1 MKDYKEELKRI
12 TGLLLKKEDDY
23 GEIKKAADD
32 LYHLFVTVSGLEED
46 DKACRE
52 NYYLPKGKA
61 IGTVWA
67 GMCVKEFM
75 RTKKFV
81 RGVFLGIK
89 CAKEKFPNRR
99 INILYAGT
107 GPFAT
112 LMLPLTTIFSS
123 SEVGFTL
130 LEINLHSI
138 ENLRKVIKTFKV
150 EEYVEKIVQCD
161 AAEYKVDKNK
171 PIHMIVTETMQNGL
185 KKEPQV
191 AITLNLLPQM
201 EQRGIL
207 IPENIVIEAGL
218 LDPKRDMDRM
228 MGVEGADKDYYY
240 PLHKIFELN
249 KKIIEIKKD
258 DSNCFPE
265 VETQIP
271 ANAAQRYKRLS
282 LFTDIQVFQEEKLTY
297 MKCSLNMPLKIIDID
312 WVNKPV
318 KRVSFQYNMSENPGF
333 ICKVKF

>member
-1 MKDYKEELKRI
+1 MKDYKEELNRI
-12 TGLLLKKEDDY
+12 TGLLLKKEDNY
-23 GEIKKAADD
+23 VEIKKAADD
-32 LYHLFVTVSGLEED
+32 LYHLFVTVSGLDED
-46 DKACRE
+46 DEACRKD
-52 NYYLPKGKA
+52 YYLPKGKA

-89 CAKEKFPNRR
+89 CAKEKFPNRK

-138 ENLRKVIKTFKV
+138 ESLRKVIKTFKV

-161 AAEYKVDKNK
+161 AAEYKVDRDK

-201 EQRGIL
+201 EQGGIL
-207 IPENIVIEAGL
+207 IPENVVIKAGL

-228 MGVEGADKDYYY
+228 MGVEEADKDYYY

-249 KKIIEIKKD
+249 KKTIEIKKD
-258 DSNCFPE
+258 DNNCFPK
-265 VETQIP
+265 VETQMP
-271 ANAAQRYKRLS
+271 EYAAKRYKRLS
-282 LFTDIQVFQEEKLTY
+282 LFTDIQVFEEEKLTY
-297 MKCSLNMPLKIIDID
+297 MQCSLNMPLKVIDID
-312 WVNKPV
+312 WINKPV
-318 KRVSFQYNMSENPGF
+318 KRVSFQYNMCENPGL

>member
-12 TGLLLKKEDDY
+12 TGLLLKKEDNY

-52 NYYLPKGKA
+52 DYYLPKGKA

-67 GMCVKEFM
+67 GMCIKEFM

-81 RGVFLGIK
+81 RGVFLGMK
-89 CAKEKFPNRR
+89 CAKEKFPNRK

-130 LEINLHSI
+130 LEINLRSV
-138 ENLRKVIKTFKV
+138 ENLKKVIKTFKV

-161 AAEYKVDKNK
+161 AAEYKVDRDK
-171 PIHMIVTETMQNGL
+171 PIHMIVTETMQRAL
-185 KKEPQV
+185 QKEPQV
-191 AITLNLLPQM
+191 AITLNLVPQM
-201 EQRGIL
+201 EPDGIL
-207 IPENIVIEAGL
+207 IPENVVIQAGL
-218 LDPKRDMDRM
+218 LDTKRDMDRM
-228 MGVEGADKDYYY
+228 MGVEGADKDYCYH
-240 PLHKIFELN
+240 LNEIFQLN
-249 KKIIEIKKD
+249 KSTARMEMQGKYFFE
-258 DSNCFPE
+258 E
-265 VETQIP
+265 VEVEIP
-271 ANAAQRYKRLS
+271 SDADKRYKNLN
-282 LFTDIQVFQEEKLTY
+282 LFTNIQVFEEERLSY
-297 MKCSLNMPLKIIDID
+297 LQCSLTLPLKIMNIGNGDNVKK
-312 WVNKPV
+312 VN
-318 KRVSFQYNMSENPGF
+318 FQYVINEIPGF
-333 ICKVKF
+333 RHKLIN